1 MTNKKFTRAIQG
13 DNISTPHSNSLP
25 IGREDKNSHNPLNYA
40 IAGRIW
46 IIRDVG
52 KLIVF
57 LHLTGLVRIR
67 SLIALPKIQPE

>member
-1 MTNKKFTRAIQG
+1 M
-13 DNISTPHSNSLP
+13 SP
-25 IGREDKNSHNPLNYA
+25 HNPSNYA
-40 IAGRIW
+40 IPARIW
-46 IIRDVG
+46 IIRVVG